1 MKSGLVYLRGM
12 TKLAA
17 IPAHTIWLECSCGH
31 AAGVPVAEIDRP
43 ELTVQEVA
51 AQARCQRCG
60 ARGAKRFTITYEGG
74 SFDAM
79 QGARGDR

>member
-1 MKSGLVYLRGM
+1 M
-12 TKLAA
+12 TKLAT

-31 AAGVPVAEIDRP
+31 AAGVPVADIDRP
-43 ELTVQEVA
+43 ELTVQDIA

-60 ARGAKRFTITYEGG
+60 ARGATRFTITSEGG